1 MNRSFP
7 IRITIIFLLSSLFL
21 QVGYTSNANIDE
33 DIGAVTR
40 ITWDSKGQYLS
51 DKFSLEQEILF
62 TELQGKAGGVVDY
75 HRFHM
80 FFCWKTLDTSQSLK
94 GSRNACGFV
103 GLAPITNGNK
113 ITGASFD
120 LSLWDAI
127 EGDSNA
133 CEKRSPMAKVGDVQ
147 TYYVTCGTGV
157 RISANTTYILKVQA
171 TKRPAGKAEYWWSAT
186 LTNKST
192 GENVTVGQI
201 KNHSIDTET
210 QLEDLQNVYFYRG
223 TRSECDSIPI
233 GDMLVSSIRNS
244 ADRPSKFSYSYNE
257 KCIRAVVYPDSQK
270 VNYMQI
276 RFGGS
281 NPGARDPNYKELASP
296 TPTPSSSISSSPSP
310 SITNKPEVDQKL
322 KPYAPTFSEVNFV
335 GNKLNININLGAA
348 NPSRPEKV
356 YLVAPLL
363 GITAANPMLGTI
375 FGNSAAW
382 SISLEKVLA
391 GTLIPLEIIGERDGV
406 FSDSLSGSY
415 QAPAVLNP
423 IKSVQIPDQPKK
435 FKSRIVG
442 SSALITVE
450 TTLRPGAIA
459 SQAFLFG
466 KSLGIPKSQAI
477 EGDLVGEKVILEVP
491 LKTSMSGKK
500 FPVTIFFSNEKG
512 DSKPLNATLA
522 IPAAPKFVA
531 PPTLLP
537 TKEVKATI
545 CVRSTQTRAFEGTA
559 CPPGWIKK

>member
-1 MNRSFP
+1 M
-7 IRITIIFLLSSLFL
+7 
-21 QVGYTSNANIDE
+21 
-33 DIGAVTR
+33 
-40 ITWDSKGQYLS
+40 
-51 DKFSLEQEILF
+51 
-62 TELQGKAGGVVDY
+62 
-75 HRFHM
+75 
-80 FFCWKTLDTSQSLK
+80 
-94 GSRNACGFV
+94 
-103 GLAPITNGNK
+103 
-113 ITGASFD
+113 
-120 LSLWDAI
+120 
-127 EGDSNA
+127 
-133 CEKRSPMAKVGDVQ
+133 
-147 TYYVTCGTGV
+147 
-157 RISANTTYILKVQA
+157 
-171 TKRPAGKAEYWWSAT
+171 
-186 LTNKST
+186 
-192 GENVTVGQI
+192 
-201 KNHSIDTET
+201 
-210 QLEDLQNVYFYRG
+210 
-223 TRSECDSIPI
+223 
-233 GDMLVSSIRNS
+233 
-244 ADRPSKFSYSYNE
+244 
-257 KCIRAVVYPDSQK
+257 
-270 VNYMQI
+270 NYMQI
-276 RFGGS
+276 CFGGS

-559 CPPGWIKK
+559 CPLDGSKSRSTASICPIDGVADTFQGVQRHVS